1 MPRAKGGP
9 KTRRRHKKT
18 MKQAKG
24 FVGGRRKTYRQARE
38 TVERGLTYAYRD
50 RKKGSLNA
58 ILRGLGGLSAEER
71 PAVGAL
77 ANDIK
82 DEILA
87 RIAEKASELASDRLR
102 RSLAEERTD
111 VTLPGRARPR
121 GHTHPLR
128 AVEQEIVGIFVA
140 MGFSVAE
147 GPEIEDDFHN
157 FGALNFPPDHPAR
170 DTQDTLFLTLADDAL
185 LRTHT
190 SPVQIRVMR
199 SQRPP
204 LRVIVP
210 GACYRR
216 DEPDATHSPMFH
228 QVEGFMVDEQ
238 VTFADLK
245 GVLVHFLRRLFGPET
260 GVRFRPSFFPFT
272 EPSAELDIACSAC
285 AVTGRPTPG
294 CRVCRGKGW
303 LEVLGSGMI
312 HPNVLRAVG
321 YDPEVVR
328 GFAFGMGIDRLA
340 LLRHDLDDLRLFFEY
355 DLRFLGQYPS

>member
-1 MPRAKGGP
+1 MRAELAGL
-9 KTRRRHKKT
+9 RE
-18 MKQAKG
+18 QAL
-24 FVGGRRKTYRQARE
+24 TDIAACQAEAELEAVR
-38 TVERGLTYAYRD
+38 VRYLG
-50 RKKGSLNA
+50 KKGSLNA

-102 RSLAEERTD
+102 RSLAVERID

-272 EPSAELDIACSAC
+272 EPSAEVDIACSAC

-340 LLRHDLDDLRLFFEY
+340 LLRHDLDDLRLFFEN